1 MRLSDGWYLGAAKL
15 FKKYSD
21 EELIHANKAREILL
35 AHGIQ
40 PKTPSLDAPKEEFAS
55 LKEIV
60 LLWHQ
65 HECEITEQCQ
75 VLTKEALAEWNYMVA
90 ELGMWYCK
98 EQVEE
103 LDKFQNR
110 LDRLEAFGESKD
122 CLRLLDEEMGEK
134 A

>member
-1 MRLSDGWYLGAAKL
+1 
-15 FKKYSD
+15 
-21 EELIHANKAREILL
+21 
-35 AHGIQ
+35 
-40 PKTPSLDAPKEEFAS
+40 
-55 LKEIV
+55 
-60 LLWHQ
+60 
-65 HECEITEQCQ
+65 
-75 VLTKEALAEWNYMVA
+75 MVA